1 MYRLAGS
8 TGETRFLKLTR
19 TGWIPSACAEAERLR
34 WLRSHVPVPDVLDA
48 GTDDDISWVLTAGL
62 RGRDATHSAF
72 RSDTPRLVTLL
83 ARGLRAFHE
92 IPPEPC
98 PFQFRLD
105 DALRVAHE
113 RLEAGRID
121 PVRHFHREYEHLSAS
136 DAVAELVRTR
146 PVGEDLVVCHGDY
159 CLPNILI
166 DDDHVVGYV
175 DVGELG
181 VADRWWDLAVATW
194 SVTWNLG
201 PGLEAHFLNSYG
213 IAPDDARIRFYR
225 LLYDVVS

>member
-1 MYRLAGS
+1 MYRLASS

-34 WLRSHVPVPDVLDA
+34 WLRSHAPVPEVLDA
-48 GTDDDISWVLTAGL
+48 GADDHISWVLTAQL
-62 RGRDATHSAF
+62 PGRDATHPAF
-72 RSDTPRLVTLL
+72 RSDVRGLVTLL
-83 ARGLRAFHE
+83 ARGLHAFHE
-92 IPPEPC
+92 VPSQSC

-105 DALRVAHE
+105 DALRVARE

-121 PVRHFHREYEHLSAS
+121 PARDFHREHEQLTAS
-136 DAVAELVRTR
+136 EAVDELVRTR
-146 PVGEDLVVCHGDY
+146 PAGEDLVVCHGDY
-159 CLPNILI
+159 CMPNILI
-166 DDDHVVGYV
+166 DDGHVVGYV
-175 DVGELG
+175 DVGEVG

-194 SVTWNLG
+194 SLTWNVG
-201 PGLEAHFLNSYG
+201 PGFEAHFLNSYG